1 VLTISGYP
9 VRGNPILGLVKSP
22 GASAPTLA
30 ADRKPYTTLSYAT
43 GPGFGLIDGQVDGMP
58 RAISPGREQDLS
70 AVDTTHPGF
79 HQQSLV
85 GMGAETHGGEDVAL
99 FAAGPGAELA
109 RGVIDQNEIYHIMR
123 RALRW

>member
-1 VLTISGYP
+1 MGYP
-9 VRGNPILGLVKSP
+9 ARGNPILGLVKGP
-22 GASAPTLA
+22 GATSPSLA

-43 GPGFGLIDGQVDGMP
+43 GPGFALIDGQVDGVP
-58 RAISPGREQDLS
+58 RPISPGRDQDLS
-70 AVDTTHPGF
+70 KVDTTSPGF

-99 FAAGPGAELA
+99 FASGPGAELA